1 MSRKQP
7 EGFFLSENSSKARIR
22 EAENARNN
30 RAEIV
35 KAYSQG
41 KVSRR
46 DLIKWGLITTG
57 GMLAPIHGLNPFVNS
72 AYAALNGPTGAPPS
86 PGLNGLAFT
95 QPMLRF
101 ELLDRNPISSATP
114 APTALANQTPINMAP
129 ELGGGLGPI
138 EGRPPGQ
145 DWAHQRF
152 DEFAPQVLIEATQ
165 EGAKVN
171 TKNGQSIH
179 PKFHPNLP
187 DQGPL
192 AMWTFNGTIPPK
204 LAIGR
209 YGEPIIFRH
218 HNLLPA
224 DVTKNGGFGR
234 HTIST
239 HEHNGHHGAENDGFT
254 GAFFFPG
261 QFYDYHWPI
270 ILAGHDSI
278 NVDATD
284 PMAGS
289 PTDAG
294 GINKVPGDWHET
306 MSTHWFHDHMFSF
319 TSQNVYK
326 GNAAMFNIYSALD
339 RGNEELNDG
348 VNLRLP
354 SGSSKSWGNLDYDI
368 NLMLADKAWDA
379 NGQLYFDIFQLDGF
393 IGDVMTVNLCYR
405 PFFEVER
412 RKYRFRILNASVSR
426 FFKYGL
432 SDASPMI
439 QIANDGNLLP
449 QPVTQIVS
457 DEQGIAERYDW
468 VIDFS
473 RYNLGDKVWLVNVC
487 EHTDGKKPAAD
498 RTIAD
503 ALAGKSSDPCVGKML
518 EFRITANPAKPDLSQ
533 VPAQMIPN
541 PDLSNVPVVRERT
554 FEFGSGAKS
563 LTNPTDQDPWGV
575 KTDGGTM
582 LQADYGRVAAAPT
595 PGTREIWTL
604 KNAGGGWDHPVH
616 IHFEEGQILARNG
629 SAANVPAWEK
639 GRKDVYRLRPS
650 GSVTLTMQF
659 REFYG
664 MFMEH
669 CHNTVHEDHAM
680 LVRWELDRG
689 LVPMPTPI
697 PTPQGVGYIASTT
710 LPTAF
715 NQPSTTSSTKGGSGS
730 GSSGSGSSGS
740 GSSGSGSSGSGSRG
754 SGGSSSGSGSGKGG
768 SGSGSGSDTSTSGG
782 GSGKG
787 GSSSG
792 GGSGSGKG
800 SSGSGKG
807 K

>member
-30 RAEIV
+30 RTEIV

-41 KVSRR
+41 KISRR
-46 DLIKWGLITTG
+46 DLVKWGLITTG
-57 GMLAPIHGLNPFVNS
+57 GMLAPIHGLNPFVKS
-72 AYAALNGPTGAPPS
+72 AYASGGSSIPTGAPPS
-86 PGLNGLAFT
+86 AGLSGLAFT

-101 ELLDRNPISSATP
+101 EVLDRQPIASCNPVCTEM
-114 APTALANQTPINMAP
+114 ANQTPIACAP
-129 ELGGGLGPI
+129 ELGGGFSPC

-152 DEFAPQVLIEATQ
+152 NEFAPQIYIEATQ

-171 TKNGQSIH
+171 TKNGQNIH

-218 HNLLPA
+218 HNQLPA

-278 NVDATD
+278 NVNATD

-339 RGNEELNDG
+339 RGNEAINDG
-348 VNLRLP
+348 VNLQLP
-354 SGSSKSWGNLDYDI
+354 SGTLKDFGNLDYDV

-379 NGQLYFDIFQLDGF
+379 NGQLYFDIFNFDGF
-393 IGDVMTVNLCYR
+393 LGDRMTVNLAYK

-426 FFKYGL
+426 FFKIAL
-432 SDASPMI
+432 SDGSPMI

-449 QPVTQIVS
+449 QPVAQIVS
-457 DEQGIAERYDW
+457 DEMGIAERYDI

-473 RYNLGDKVWLVNVC
+473 RYSVGQKVQMVNLAQHVTGLKVDQDLSLSQ
-487 EHTDGKKPAAD
+487 
-498 RTIAD
+498 
-503 ALAGKSSDPCVGKML
+503 ALSGTSSDPCVGTFL
-518 EFRITANPAKPDLSQ
+518 EFRIVRNPATADVSQ
-533 VPAQMIPN
+533 VPATLIPN
-541 PDLSNVPVVRERT
+541 PDLSSIPVARTRT
-554 FEFGSGAKS
+554 FVFDDRPSTTTNDPVTTFITGAGGQSAEWGIGTDSGQVLS
-563 LTNPTDQDPWGV
+563 
-575 KTDGGTM
+575 
-582 LQADYGRVAAAPT
+582 ADFGRVSAAPRF
-595 PGTREIWTL
+595 GTRETWTL
-604 KNAGGGWDHPVH
+604 KN
-616 IHFEEGQILARNG
+616 
-629 SAANVPAWEK
+629 
-639 GRKDVYRLRPS
+639 GRD
-650 GSVTLTMQF
+650 
-659 REFYG
+659 
-664 MFMEH
+664 
-669 CHNTVHEDHAM
+669 N
-680 LVRWELDRG
+680 
-689 LVPMPTPI
+689 
-697 PTPQGVGYIASTT
+697 
-710 LPTAF
+710 
-715 NQPSTTSSTKGGSGS
+715 
-730 GSSGSGSSGS
+730 
-740 GSSGSGSSGSGSRG
+740 
-754 SGGSSSGSGSGKGG
+754 
-768 SGSGSGSDTSTSGG
+768 
-782 GSGKG
+782 
-787 GSSSG
+787 
-792 GGSGSGKG
+792 
-800 SSGSGKG
+800 
-807 K
+807 

>member
-7 EGFFLSENSSKARIR
+7 EGFFLSENSSKARLR
-22 EAENARNN
+22 EAENARDN

-46 DLIKWGLITTG
+46 DLVKWGLITTG
-57 GMLAPIHGLNPFVNS
+57 GMLAPIHGLNPFVKS
-72 AYAALNGPTGAPPS
+72 AYASGGSSIPTGAPPS
-86 PGLNGLAFT
+86 AGLSGLAFT

-101 ELLDRNPISSATP
+101 EVLDRQPIASCNPVCTEM
-114 APTALANQTPINMAP
+114 ANQTPIACAP
-129 ELGGGLGPI
+129 ELGGGFSPC

-152 DEFAPQVLIEATQ
+152 NEFAPQVYIEATQ

-209 YGEPIIFRH
+209 YGEPLIFRH
-218 HNLLPA
+218 HNKLPA

-284 PMAGS
+284 PRAGS

-354 SGSSKSWGNLDYDI
+354 SGSSKSWGNLDYDV

-379 NGQLYFDIFQLDGF
+379 NGQLFFDIFQLDGF
-393 IGDVMTVNLCYR
+393 IGDVMTVNLCYK

-432 SDASPMI
+432 SDGSPMI

-449 QPVTQIVS
+449 QPVVQVVS

-473 RYNLGDKVWLVNVC
+473 RYKLGDKVSLVNVC
-487 EHTDGKKPAAD
+487 EHQDGKKPAAF
-498 RTIAD
+498 RTVAD

-518 EFRITANPAKPDLSQ
+518 EFRITSNPAKPDLSQ

-541 PDLSNVPVVRERT
+541 PDLSNIPVVRERT
-554 FEFGSGAKS
+554 FEFGSGAKN
-563 LTNPTDQDPWGV
+563 LTDPTDKDPWGV

-582 LQADYGRVAAAPT
+582 LQADYGRVSAAPI
-595 PGTREIWTL
+595 PGTREVWTL
-604 KNAGGGWDHPVH
+604 KNAGGGWDHPIH

-629 SAANVPAWEK
+629 SAANVPAWER
-639 GRKDVYRLRPS
+639 GRKDVYRLRPG

-659 REFYG
+659 REFFG

-697 PTPQGVGYIASTT
+697 PTPQGVGYIASTSE
-710 LPTAF
+710 PTAF
-715 NQPSTTSSTKGGSGS
+715 TRNTPTTRS
-730 GSSGSGSSGS
+730 
-740 GSSGSGSSGSGSRG
+740 
-754 SGGSSSGSGSGKGG
+754 
-768 SGSGSGSDTSTSGG
+768 
-782 GSGKG
+782 
-787 GSSSG
+787 SSSG
-792 GGSGSGKG
+792 GGSGSGSGGGKG
-800 SSGSGKG
+800 SSGGGGGLDTGISGGGSGKA
-807 K
+807 

>member
-1 MSRKQP
+1 MSRKHP
-7 EGFFLSENSSKARIR
+7 DGFFLSENSSKARLR
-22 EAENARNN
+22 EAEEARKN
-30 RAEIV
+30 RSEIV

-41 KVSRR
+41 TVSRR
-46 DLIKWGLITTG
+46 DLVKWGLITAG
-57 GMLAPIHGLNPFVNS
+57 GALAPIHGLNPFVNS
-72 AYAALNGPTGAPPS
+72 AFASGGVNGPTGAPPS

-101 ELLDRNPISSATP
+101 ETLDRQPIASCNPVCTEQ
-114 APTALANQTPINMAP
+114 ANQTPIACAQ
-129 ELGGGLGPI
+129 ELGGGFGPM
-138 EGRPPGQ
+138 EGRPPGP

-152 DEFAPQVLIEATQ
+152 NEFAPQIYIEATQ

-218 HNLLPA
+218 HNQLPA

-284 PMAGS
+284 PRAGS

-326 GNAAMFNIYSALD
+326 GNAAMFNLYSALD

-379 NGQLYFDIFQLDGF
+379 NGQLFFDIFQLDGF
-393 IGDVMTVNLCYR
+393 IGDVMTVNLCYK

-426 FFKYGL
+426 FFKVAL
-432 SDASPMI
+432 SDGSPMI

-449 QPVTQIVS
+449 QPVVLTQL
-457 DEQGIAERYDW
+457 DEQGIAERYDI

-473 RYNLGDKVWLVNVC
+473 RYNLGDKVWMMNLC
-487 EHTDGKKPAAD
+487 EHQDGKKPSKD
-498 RTIAD
+498 VSLSD
-503 ALAGKSSDPCVGKML
+503 ALGGKSSDPCVGKIM
-518 EFRITANPAKPDLSQ
+518 EFRITKNPAKPDLSQ

-541 PDLSNVPVVRERT
+541 PDLSKIPVVRERT

-563 LTNPTDQDPWGV
+563 LTDPNDKDPWGV

-582 LQADYGRVAAAPT
+582 LQADYGRVSAAPT

-604 KNAGGGWDHPVH
+604 KNAGAGWDHPIH

-639 GRKDVYRLRPS
+639 GRKDVYRLRPG

-689 LVPMPTPI
+689 LVPMPTPM

-710 LPTAF
+710 ITGAF
-715 NQPSTTSSTKGGSGS
+715 NQPSGASSIKGGSSTS
-730 GSSGSGSSGS
+730 G
-740 GSSGSGSSGSGSRG
+740 
-754 SGGSSSGSGSGKGG
+754 GSGKGG
-768 SGSGSGSDTSTSGG
+768 SGGG
-782 GSGKG
+782 GGLDTG
-787 GSSSG
+787 ISG
-792 GGSGSGKG
+792 GGSGSGGGKG
-800 SSGSGKG
+800 SSGGGKG

>member
-1 MSRKQP
+1 MSRKHQ
-7 EGFFLSENSSKARIR
+7 EGFFLSENASKARIR

-35 KAYSQG
+35 KAYSTGQ
-41 KVSRR
+41 VSRR
-46 DLIKWGLITTG
+46 DLIKWGLITSG
-57 GMLAPIHGLNPFVNS
+57 GLLAPIHGLNPFVKS
-72 AYAALNGPTGAPPS
+72 AYAGSLNGPTGAPPS

-101 ELLDRNPISSATP
+101 EVLDRNPVSSLTP
-114 APTALANQTPINMAP
+114 APAEMANQSPIQLPA
-129 ELGGGLGPI
+129 ELGGGLGPM

-145 DWAHQRF
+145 DWAHQRWN
-152 DEFAPQVLIEATQ
+152 EFLPQVVIEASQ

-209 YGEPIIFRH
+209 YGEPILFRH
-218 HNLLPA
+218 HNNLPS
-224 DVTKNGGFGR
+224 DVTRNGGFGR

-261 QFYDYHWPI
+261 QYYDYHWPI

-284 PMAGS
+284 PRAGS
-289 PTDAG
+289 PADNG

-326 GNAAMFNIYSALD
+326 GNAAMFNLYSALD
-339 RGNEELNDG
+339 RGNESLNDG

-354 SGSSKSWGNLDYDI
+354 SGSSKSWANLDYDV

-379 NGQLYFDIFQLDGF
+379 NGQLFFDIFQLDGF
-393 IGDVMTVNLCYR
+393 IGDVMTVNLCYK

-426 FFKYGL
+426 FFKLAL
-432 SDASPMI
+432 SDASPMV

-449 QPVTQIVS
+449 QPVVLTQL
-457 DEQGIAERYDW
+457 DEQGIAERFDII
-468 VIDFS
+468 IDFS
-473 RYNLGDKVWLVNVC
+473 RYNVGDKVWMVNLC
-487 EHTDGKKPAAD
+487 EHQDGKKPSAD
-498 RTIAD
+498 RSLAD
-503 ALAGKSSDPCVGKML
+503 ALAGKSNDPCVGKML
-518 EFRITANPAKPDLSQ
+518 EFRITKDPAQPDQSQ
-533 VPAQMIPN
+533 IPAQMIPN
-541 PDLSNVPVVRERT
+541 PDLSNIPVVRERT
-554 FEFGSGAKS
+554 FEFGRGAV
-563 LTNPTDQDPWGV
+563 NPTDPTDKDPWGV
-575 KTDGGTM
+575 KTDLGTM
-582 LQADYGRVAAAPT
+582 LTADYGRIAAAPV

-604 KNAGGGWDHPVH
+604 KNAGAGWDHPVH

-639 GRKDVYRLRPS
+639 GRKDVYKLRPG

-697 PTPQGVGYIASTT
+697 PTPQGVGYIASTS

-715 NQPSTTSSTKGGSGS
+715 SQPSGGSGTKS
-730 GSSGSGSSGS
+730 G
-740 GSSGSGSSGSGSRG
+740 
-754 SGGSSSGSGSGKGG
+754 GG
-768 SGSGSGSDTSTSGG
+768 SGSGSGG
-782 GSGKG
+782 GKG
-787 GSSSG
+787 SSGASG
-792 GGSGSGKG
+792 GGSGSGGGRGSDGGSGSGGGRG
-800 SSGSGKG
+800 SSGGSGKG